1 MITKITKS
9 IFAAL
14 CLLQIPLEFATDI
27 LSFGMTCPI
36 LTTPRQIPHSAARP
50 APSRGWHCSPQ
61 GDLTH
66 RSEHPCHLERS
77 DRFSDTQQLKP
88 PAWNRSATAG
98 GDDWYNLT
106 VRPQIILICWQRHAR
121 QLLAEHGRA
130 QHPAAPA
137 PAQGSSRLPLPS
149 SSLGSRVLDSVS
161 DCLAHN
167 DL

>member
-14 CLLQIPLEFATDI
+14 CLLQIPLEFATGI
-27 LSFGMTCPI
+27 LFFGMTYQI
-36 LTTPRQIPHSAARP
+36 LTTPRQITHSAARP
-50 APSRGWHCSPQ
+50 TPSRGWHCSPQ

-66 RSEHPCHLERS
+66 RSEHHCHLERS
-77 DRFSDTQQLKP
+77 DCVSDTQQLKP
-88 PAWNRSATAG
+88 PAWNRSATAV

-106 VRPQIILICWQRHAR
+106 VRPQTILICWQRHAR

-130 QHPAAPA
+130 QRPAAPA
-137 PAQGSSRLPLPS
+137 PAQGSPQIPLPS
-149 SSLGSRVLDSVS
+149 SSLGSRVLGSVS
-161 DCLAHN
+161 DCLARH